1 MYKNIMDW
9 SNLKGKA
16 LDIPKKRPLNYKL
29 LEYRIIFIVRKE
41 LKDYIDFIQIKN
53 NKMGQWEVI

>member
-1 MYKNIMDW
+1 MYKNNMDW

-29 LEYRIIFIVRKE
+29 LEYRIINIVRQE

-53 NKMGQWEVI
+53 NKIGQWEVI

>member
-1 MYKNIMDW
+1 MDW
-9 SNLKGKA
+9 SNWKGTA

-29 LEYRIIFIVRKE
+29 LEYRIINIVRQE

-53 NKMGQWEVI
+53 NKIGQWEVI

>member
-1 MYKNIMDW
+1 MYKNNMDW

-29 LEYRIIFIVRKE
+29 LEYRIINIVRQE
-41 LKDYIDFIQIKN
+41 LKDYIDFKQIKN
-53 NKMGQWEVI
+53 NKIGQWEVI